1 MAWEEEL
8 KRAICEGEEE
18 QAERIVSAALDENI
32 NPWEILER
40 GAIPGI
46 IEAGRLWQ
54 EGEYFLPDVI
64 LATEA
69 YNQVSVAL
77 EPLLSEGERR
87 GRGSVVIGSVEGDAH
102 EIGKNIVVAMLRGS
116 GYQVTDLGIDVEKE
130 AFVES
135 VRESNPDVLGLG
147 AYMTTTMRR
156 MPEVI
161 QSLIEAGLRE
171 RVKVIVGGAA
181 VTEDYAKKI
190 GADGYGK
197 DAAQAVSLVERL
209 LGGG

>member
-18 QAERIVSAALDENI
+18 RAEEIARRALDENAD
-32 NPWEILER
+32 PWKILER

-46 IEAGRLWQ
+46 SEAGRLWQ

-69 YNQVSVAL
+69 YSQVMRLL
-77 EPLLSEGERR
+77 EPLLGEGEIRS
-87 GRGSVVIGSVEGDAH
+87 RGSVVIGSVEGDAH
-102 EIGKNIVVAMLRGS
+102 EIGKNIVVAMLRSS
-116 GYQVTDLGIDVEKE
+116 GYQVTDLGIDVKKE
-130 AFVES
+130 TFVER
-135 VRESNPDVLGLG
+135 VREYRPDVLGMG

-161 QSLIEAGLRE
+161 QSLVEAGLRE
-171 RVKVIVGGAA
+171 GVKVIVGGAA
-181 VTEDYAKKI
+181 VTEEYSKEI

-197 DAAQAVSLVERL
+197 DAAQAVSLVKRL